1 MNNEILVLPKIY
13 DLIVWF
19 APKYALFPKK
29 YKYSLGERINNSML
43 AVLERIIE
51 ARYSKK
57 KDHFLRQCNLEIEKL
72 RFLMRLAKDL
82 QCTDVK
88 TFEYTAIRLDE
99 IGRMV
104 GGWEKYSKKSE
115 DGEEIQKPLS
125 ENL

>member
-1 MNNEILVLPKIY
+1 MDSPVIVLPKIY

-43 AVLERIIE
+43 TILERIIE

-72 RFLMRLAKDL
+72 RFLLRLAKDL

-88 TFEYTAIRLDE
+88 TYEYTSLHLDE

-104 GGWEKYSKKSE
+104 GGWEKYNKVKA
-115 DGEEIQKPLS
+115 DGKEI
-125 ENL
+125 